1 MNDRKGKSMNTDD
14 NENVNT
20 SDLDATQN
28 HEHEDYDISD
38 PYNLASHQAESAAIE
53 PVGIKGWLII
63 VAIGRILAPI
73 ILLYN
78 IFIATLPLYTSGM
91 IDELSNPANDYY
103 SPLWKPLVMF
113 ELVGNILFLVLNVVL
128 LYWFFAKKK
137 KFIAGFIATI
147 LASLIF
153 NLFDIFLMMQL
164 QSTYATDL
172 GLDYPSV
179 IIGPVVNFMIW
190 VPYVLK
196 SLRVKNTFVH

>member
-1 MNDRKGKSMNTDD
+1 MNPDYKDETETDD
-14 NENVNT
+14 ANT
-20 SDLDATQN
+20 QEVYDLSN
-28 HEHEDYDISD
+28 
-38 PYNLASHQAESAAIE
+38 PYVDTSNLAETHILE
-53 PVGIKGWLII
+53 PVGIKGWLVI
-63 VAIGRILAPI
+63 VAIGRILAPL

-91 IDELSNPANDYY
+91 LAELSNPANEYY

-113 ELVGNILFLVLNVVL
+113 ELVGNILFLILNVVL

-153 NLFDIFLMMQL
+153 NLFDVFLMMQL

-172 GLDYPSV
+172 GLDYSSV
-179 IIGPVVNFMIW
+179 IIGPVVNFLIW

>member
-1 MNDRKGKSMNTDD
+1 MNPDYKDETETDD
-14 NENVNT
+14 ASTQEVYDLSNPYVDT
-20 SDLDATQN
+20 S
-28 HEHEDYDISD
+28 
-38 PYNLASHQAESAAIE
+38 NLAETHILE
-53 PVGIKGWLII
+53 PVGIKGWLVI
-63 VAIGRILAPI
+63 VAIGRILAPL

-91 IDELSNPANDYY
+91 LAELSNPANEYY

-113 ELVGNILFLVLNVVL
+113 ELVGNILFLILNVVL

-153 NLFDIFLMMQL
+153 NLFDVFLMMQL

-172 GLDYPSV
+172 GLDYSSV
-179 IIGPVVNFMIW
+179 IIGPVVNFLIW